1 MATHAPSFRQR
12 GGRLLHSRSVWLA
25 LVALVV
31 AGGLVVL
38 IERLSSSGEAESP
51 GTLVHRTV
59 DGLVAVPGRVTMG
72 ASAYVAGPRGVW
84 TGSAGV
90 AQPGAPMPAN
100 ARLRLESV
108 GKLWTATLI
117 LRLVEEHKLA
127 VYDTV
132 SHWLPGLLPYG
143 NQVNVLELLN
153 MTSGMVDTNDF
164 QDRPAY
170 FISRITS
177 PVLRAHLVALARYI
191 KSHPTYQIPTQ
202 LWIQM
207 GAASPLLYPP
217 GAVWHYSNIG
227 YMIAG
232 MIAQRAS
239 RADLP
244 TLFVRLIIDPLH
256 LSSSRYN
263 PAPTITGPH
272 AHGYIIFPPWK
283 PRDATAWTGGLAAN
297 GGIVSDAAD
306 EAHFLQDVIQG
317 RILKPPELR
326 ELETNYANDYG
337 LGIGMQQDGCA
348 PRAQVFGHSG
358 GGGGYMTTVQVSP
371 DGRRVGVVLMNGYGA
386 STGAQNHAES
396 KMLAAMQRLYCAN

>member
-1 MATHAPSFRQR
+1 LVW
-12 GGRLLHSRSVWLA
+12 GG
-25 LVALVV
+25 LVVVLV
-31 AGGLVVL
+31 AGGLAAL
-38 IERLSSSGEAESP
+38 IDRTAFSGGSENPS
-51 GTLVHRTV
+51 TLVQQTL
-59 DGLVAVPGRVTMG
+59 DGLVAGPGRVTMG
-72 ASAYVAGPRGVW
+72 ATAYVAGPRGVW
-84 TGSAGV
+84 TGSAGI
-90 AQPGAPMPAN
+90 AQPGEPMPPN

-127 VYDTV
+127 LYDTV

-143 NQVNVLELLN
+143 NQVNVLELLS

-170 FISRITS
+170 YISRITN

-191 KSHPTYQIPTQ
+191 KTHPTYQIPTR

-232 MIAQRAS
+232 MIAQRAGG
-239 RADLP
+239 ADLA
-244 TLFVRLIIDPLH
+244 TLFRRLIIDPLH
-256 LSSSRYN
+256 LTSARYD

-283 PRDATAWTGGLAAN
+283 PQDATAWTGGLAAN

-306 EAHFLQDVIQG
+306 EAHFLGDVIQG
-317 RILKPPELR
+317 RILKPPELQ
-326 ELETNYANDYG
+326 ELETDYANNYG
-337 LGIGMQQDGCA
+337 LGIWTQQNGCT
-348 PRAQVFGHSG
+348 PGAQVFSHNG
-358 GGGGYMTTVQVSP
+358 GGGGYMSTVQVSP
-371 DGRRVGVVLMNGYGA
+371 DGRHVGVVLINGYEA
-386 STGAQNHAES
+386 STAAQNHAETL
-396 KMLAAMQRLYCAN
+396 MIAAMQRLYCAN

>member
-51 GTLVHRTV
+51 GTLVHRTL

-232 MIAQRAS
+232 MIAQRAGG
-239 RADLP
+239 ADLP

-263 PAPTITGPH
+263 PAPTSPAPT
-272 AHGYIIFPPWK
+272 
-283 PRDATAWTGGLAAN
+283 RTAT
-297 GGIVSDAAD
+297 
-306 EAHFLQDVIQG
+306 
-317 RILKPPELR
+317 
-326 ELETNYANDYG
+326 
-337 LGIGMQQDGCA
+337 
-348 PRAQVFGHSG
+348 
-358 GGGGYMTTVQVSP
+358 
-371 DGRRVGVVLMNGYGA
+371 
-386 STGAQNHAES
+386 
-396 KMLAAMQRLYCAN
+396 